1 MNAGQETTAMS
12 RLQPGPSTVMF
23 RKLLWVLL
31 APAACLFCLGTAAAA
46 PLRVAIAGD
55 VWLRQKQQPSS
66 LHYAAPLFRRA
77 DVAIVNLE
85 GPLTTRSQRTPN
97 KSARDLQRR
106 YHFVLRADPR
116 AASCLRE
123 AGVDV
128 VGLANNHLMDYR
140 TGGCLDTIR
149 TARRL
154 GLATTGAGSNIGEA
168 RAPAFVRTRRGTVA
182 VLAYLAFMS
191 PGGRAACTPAG
202 AKSAGVAIVR
212 PNGAGTALSDSSRQA
227 VARDIAA
234 ARRRAGVVVVMF
246 HWGTE
251 GASRPSAYQ
260 RSLAHAAIKLGA
272 SAVVGH
278 HPHVLEGVEW
288 FMGRPICYSLG
299 NFVFPAAGA
308 GKADTGIAEIIFER
322 SRATKLRFHPMRI
335 SGCTPAP
342 LTGSAGTAAS
352 RRLLQLSR
360 GFAVGRTVR
369 SPDGTLTLLRPQ

>member
-1 MNAGQETTAMS
+1 MNVGQETTAMS
-12 RLQPGPSTVMF
+12 RLQPARRTMVF

-31 APAACLFCLGTAAAA
+31 APTVWLACLGAAAAA

-55 VWLRQKQQPSS
+55 VWLRHKQQPSA

-85 GPLTTRSQRTPN
+85 GPLTARTQRTPN
-97 KSARDLQRR
+97 KSARDLQRH

-116 AASCLRE
+116 AATDLRD

-149 TARRL
+149 AVRRL
-154 GLATTGAGSNIGEA
+154 GLATTGAGVNIGAA
-168 RAPAFVRTRRGTVA
+168 RAPAFVRTRQGTVA

-227 VARDIAA
+227 VARDIGA
-234 ARRRAGVVVVMF
+234 ARRRAGAVIVMF

-299 NFVFPAAGA
+299 NFAFPAAGTR
-308 GKADTGIAEIIFER
+308 KADTGIAEIVFER

-342 LTGSAGTAAS
+342 LTASAGKAAS

-360 GFAVGRTVR
+360 GFVLGRTVLGA
-369 SPDGTLTLLRPQ
+369 DGTLTLLRPR